1 MQASIASVL
10 GLERRPELLFWTA
23 GFEWMKHHKVG
34 IFVEKGN
41 SQRLKKSKK
50 FAFGNL
56 QFTRQHNISLSGTNK
71 YGRTTDKIVY
81 IRPVISHQLGGR
93 RVGFKFD
100 WEKKWERCVG
110 TTYSNFHGLRKLP
123 LKQQLCYLIIHVFW
137 IWSKTWTRFLLSFS
151 ATVRLCVQIRVILDS
166 PLMNWTSTREYLEV
180 SNIFVWYK
188 ANGSVCWLSW
198 ELKWWKCLLLL
209 EFCDSLVIVEVDL
222 LLPLAALSN

>member
-1 MQASIASVL
+1 
-10 GLERRPELLFWTA
+10 
-23 GFEWMKHHKVG
+23 MKHHKVG

-100 WEKKWERCVG
+100 
-110 TTYSNFHGLRKLP
+110 
-123 LKQQLCYLIIHVFW
+123 
-137 IWSKTWTRFLLSFS
+137 
-151 ATVRLCVQIRVILDS
+151 
-166 PLMNWTSTREYLEV
+166 
-180 SNIFVWYK
+180 
-188 ANGSVCWLSW
+188 
-198 ELKWWKCLLLL
+198 
-209 EFCDSLVIVEVDL
+209 
-222 LLPLAALSN
+222 